1 MHVAHLAL
9 TDFRNYRSAD
19 VALAPGVTVLVGPN
33 GQGKTNLV
41 EAIGYLASGGS
52 HRVSSDQALVRNG
65 ADRAFVRARLQHG
78 ERVVTIEVE
87 LNRASTNRLLV
98 NGSAVKSREARRYL
112 DSVLFAPEDLSLVR
126 GDPGGRRRFL
136 DQLLAARHP
145 RMAGVL
151 SDYERIL
158 RQRTT
163 LLKSARA
170 ARGGA
175 DLTTLDIWDDRLAT
189 TGAQIIDARTALV
202 AELAPHAAAAYTAI
216 AGGDHRLELRMRST
230 VSGIDPED
238 GDEDGPG
245 AQVDDTL
252 AAFRDRLTAVRMR
265 ELDRGLTL
273 VGPHRDDLEIDLNGM
288 PARTTASHGESWSAA
303 LSLKLASAQLLR
315 ETGPA
320 GDPVIVLDDVFAEL
334 DAGRRARLIDAVRSY
349 EQVIVTAAVA
359 EDVPAEIAG
368 RTIGIRAGEVLDD

>member
-19 VALAPGVTVLVGPN
+19 VALAPGVTVLIGPN

-52 HRVSSDQALVRNG
+52 HRVSTDQALVRNG

-78 ERVVTIEVE
+78 TRIVTIEVE
-87 LNRASTNRLLV
+87 LNRSSANRLLV
-98 NGSAVKSREARRYL
+98 NGSPVKSREARRYL
-112 DSVLFAPEDLSLVR
+112 DSVLFAPEDLALVR

-136 DQLLAARHP
+136 DQLLVARHP
-145 RMAGVL
+145 RMAGVIA
-151 SDYERIL
+151 DYDRVL

-170 ARGGA
+170 TRGA
-175 DLTTLDIWDDRLAT
+175 VDLTTLEIWDDRLAAL
-189 TGAQIIDARTALV
+189 GSEIIDARAALIT
-202 AELAPHAAAAYTAI
+202 ELGPHAAEAYRAI
-216 AGGDHRLELRMRST
+216 AGADHALELRMRST
-230 VSGIDPED
+230 VAGIDPEED
-238 GDEDGPG
+238 DEDGP
-245 AQVDDTL
+245 AAPVDDTL
-252 AAFRDRLTAVRMR
+252 AAFRDRVAAVRMR
-265 ELDRGLTL
+265 ELERGLTL

-303 LSLKLASAQLLR
+303 LSLKLAGAQLLR

-320 GDPVIVLDDVFAEL
+320 GDPVIILDDVFAEL
-334 DAGRRARLIDAVRSY
+334 DAGRRSRLI
-349 EQVIVTAAVA
+349 AAV
-359 EDVPAEIAG
+359 
-368 RTIGIRAGEVLDD
+368 TITCS